1 MGIFNLFYEISW
13 GYLRFCVFRYID
25 VFKCYFW
32 VVVWIFLIWSI
43 YLFIY
48 FLYMVLLFLSFISI
62 SLYKEGYVI
71 LFCFI
76 FYIYNFICLLVIY
89 LVSIY
94 VILVLC
100 FFLDVFWEFF
110 IFFISMGNYFNG
122 FWMFN
127 FMIFWCVL

>member
-1 MGIFNLFYEISW
+1 
-13 GYLRFCVFRYID
+13 
-25 VFKCYFW
+25 
-32 VVVWIFLIWSI
+32 
-43 YLFIY
+43 
-48 FLYMVLLFLSFISI
+48 MVLLFLSFISI

-100 FFLDVFWEFF
+100 FFLDVF
-110 IFFISMGNYFNG
+110 
-122 FWMFN
+122 
-127 FMIFWCVL
+127 